1 MKYVKT
7 FENFSEE
14 MDAQAPQAPK
24 METSLKSPEVLDA
37 LAKIAEE
44 EGADVDL
51 VLQTADELA
60 DEPVKHNEEEDPFP
74 TLMEWGQIGLGFVA
88 LFAGIFG
95 IVKLSERGELKRY
108 IQYKA
113 EEEVKA
119 AIKADPNLINKGYDS
134 LIKAAF
140 DRMMADKAFIDKVK
154 QGSMHVPGTPR
165 YRGFSATAGQL

>member
-14 MDAQAPQAPK
+14 MEAQAPQAPE

-51 VLQTADELA
+51 VLQTAAELA

-74 TLMEWGQIGLGFVA
+74 TLAEWGQVGLGVVAFV
-88 LFAGIFG
+88 AGIFG
-95 IVKLSERGELKRY
+95 IIKIRDRGDLKRY

-119 AIKADPNLINKGYDS
+119 AIKADPNIINKGYDT
-134 LIKAAF
+134 LVKTVF
-140 DRMMADKAFIDKVK
+140 DRMMADKTFIAEVK
-154 QGSMHVPGTPR
+154 KRSLRLPGDTR
-165 YRGFSATAGQL
+165 YRGFSPTAGQL

>member
-14 MDAQAPQAPK
+14 MDAQSPQAPK
-24 METSLKSPEVLDA
+24 IETSLKSPEVLDA
-37 LAKIAEE
+37 LAKLAKE

-51 VLQTADELA
+51 VLQTAEELA

-74 TLMEWGQIGLGFVA
+74 TLMEWGQVGLGLVA
-88 LFAGIFG
+88 FIAGCFG
-95 IVKLSERGELKRY
+95 LANLSQRKELKRY

-119 AIKADPNLINKGYDS
+119 AIKADPNLINKGYDE
-134 LIKAAF
+134 LIKASF

-154 QGSMHVPGTPR
+154 QGSMQVPGQYR
-165 YRGFSATAGQL
+165 GRGFSPTAGPL

>member
-51 VLQTADELA
+51 VLQTVDELA

-74 TLMEWGQIGLGFVA
+74 TLMEWGQIGLGLVG
-88 LFAGIFG
+88 LIAGIFG
-95 IVKLSERGELKRY
+95 IYKIRERSDLKKY
-108 IQYKA
+108 IQWKA
-113 EEEVKA
+113 EQEVKA
-119 AIKADPNLINKGYDS
+119 AIKADPNIINKGYDT
-134 LIKAAF
+134 LVKAAF
-140 DRMMADKAFIDKVK
+140 DRMMADKAFVDRVK
-154 QGSMHVPGTPR
+154 KTDMFIPGTPR
-165 YRGFSATAGQL
+165 YREFSPTAGPL